1 MCIYIFKACV
11 QLYVY
16 SHISKYIL
24 EYIYQHTRHCFIKM
38 GAMFYVVCCTMILS
52 LTNTL
57 WKSLWV
63 IWWKPNS
70 YFYWLGNILLCEW
83 SNFQS
88 IVFLWRGFPSGSE
101 VKNMPAKQET
111 EVWSWVGKIPGRR
124 EQLPTPVFLP
134 GESQGRGA
142 WWTTVHHIAEL
153 GHDRATDSPTSTSML
168 SLGFT
173 VLPLSTKHE

>member
-88 IVFLWRGFPSGSE
+88 IVFLSRGFPSGSV
-101 VKNMPAKQET
+101 VKNLPAKQET
-111 EVWSWVGKIPGRR
+111 EVWSLGWEDPREEGTATHSSILAWRIPGQRSLVNYSPSHRR
-124 EQLPTPVFLP
+124 VGTWP
-134 GESQGRGA
+134 SH
-142 WWTTVHHIAEL
+142 W
-153 GHDRATDSPTSTSML
+153 L
-168 SLGFT
+168 SHF
-173 VLPLSTKHE
+173 H